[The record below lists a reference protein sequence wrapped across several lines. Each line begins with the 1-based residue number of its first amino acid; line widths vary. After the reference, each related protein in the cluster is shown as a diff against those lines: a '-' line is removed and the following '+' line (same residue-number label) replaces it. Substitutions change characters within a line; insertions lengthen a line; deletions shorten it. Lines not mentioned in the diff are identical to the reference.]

1 VPRPLSDWLN
11 EYRQFDADQV
21 TRPLTEAVD
30 DWQEEELLAPAD
42 RVRDTTPR
50 WLERAE
56 RVGYARAT
64 QI

>member
-21 TRPLTEAVD
+21 TRPSLGAVD
-30 DWQEEELLAPAD
+30 DWEEQDLLAPAD
-42 RVRDTTPR
+42 RLRDTSPQ

-64 QI
+64 EI